1 MTMDEITEQVGF
13 MLGLPTNE
21 NVEEVDLRKAVLI
34 AFRELKRYIRQSVEK
49 TIPFQTRIDLVK
61 MAFIQKQY

>member
-49 TIPFQTRIDLVK
+49 LFHFKLELI
-61 MAFIQKQY
+61 